1 MADDDVRPEA
11 DSSEPSPG
19 TPRWV
24 KTSAIAALV
33 LVVLVVIAMLLS
45 GGEHGP
51 GRHSGGLAP
60 PPSTAQPHAPPGGQA
75 P

>member
-1 MADDDVRPEA
+1 MTDEAFPEP
-11 DSSEPSPG
+11 DSTEPSPG

-24 KTSAIAALV
+24 KTSAIVALV
-33 LVVLVVIAMLLS
+33 VVAVIVIVMLVS

-51 GRHSGGLAP
+51 GRHSGGEAP
-60 PPSTAQPHAPPGGQA
+60 PASTAEPHVPPSGHG